1 MNNCMDGIKKFSVP
15 TMRIVLKVLEIEPDP
30 KNWPARVGKSFCKTI
45 EEGSLIMIEF
55 PLLFFRTRRSGLSS
69 FDIKLTNLDTKDTYI
84 STAGMIDKL
93 WSVILDYEEIYI

>member
-1 MNNCMDGIKKFSVP
+1 MNTCMDGIKNFPP
-15 TMRIVLKVLEIEPDP
+15 TMRIVLKVLKVETNQ
-30 KNWPARVGKSFCKTI
+30 KNWADRVGKTFCKTI

-55 PLLFFRTRRSGLSS
+55 PLQFSRSMRSGLRS

-84 STAGMIDKL
+84 STAGMINKL

>member
-55 PLLFFRTRRSGLSS
+55 PLLFFSNKTKW
-69 FDIKLTNLDTKDTYI
+69 IKQF
-84 STAGMIDKL
+84 
-93 WSVILDYEEIYI
+93 